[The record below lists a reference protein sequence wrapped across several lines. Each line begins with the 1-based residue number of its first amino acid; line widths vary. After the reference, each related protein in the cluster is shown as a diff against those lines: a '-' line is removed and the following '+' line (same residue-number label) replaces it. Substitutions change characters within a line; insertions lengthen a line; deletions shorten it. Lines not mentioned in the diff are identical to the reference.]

1 MIISYADKA
10 TALLANGIRV
20 PKFEGIEQVAR
31 RKLGQLSLAADL
43 LDLSMSPGNR
53 LEKLRGDREGQM
65 SIRINNRWRICFVW
79 TNAGPA
85 QVEIVDYH

>member
-10 TALLANGIRV
+10 TAQLASGFRV
-20 PKFEGIEQVAR
+20 PKLAGIEQIAR
-31 RKLGQLSLAADL
+31 RKLGQLSLASDL
-43 LDLSMSPGNR
+43 LDLSKPPGNR
-53 LEKLRGDREGQM
+53 LEKLYGDREGQM